1 VNTGEKYLAA
11 AYVVVLVTIL
21 GYLLIHSLR
30 LSRLARELAD
40 LAERAR
46 RRREEPAREP
56 ERERVG

>member
-1 VNTGEKYLAA
+1 MSTGEKYLSA

-30 LSRLARELAD
+30 LSRLARDLAD

-46 RRREEPAREP
+46 GRREQAPR